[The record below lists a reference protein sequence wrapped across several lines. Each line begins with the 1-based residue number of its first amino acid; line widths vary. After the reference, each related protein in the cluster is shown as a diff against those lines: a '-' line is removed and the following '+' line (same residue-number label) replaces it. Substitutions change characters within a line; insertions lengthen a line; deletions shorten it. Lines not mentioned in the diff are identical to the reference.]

1 MQNTLS
7 CQFNYIVSSQK
18 YMHVLCIIY
27 VLSCIIYIIYIIYV
41 YVLYAMYYI
50 YIISIFI
57 SWLVRFLLFSNRISV
72 YLVLTPF
79 EVHWMNWSPHAL
91 TNNTFVNLANHDICC
106 LDIPQPRDI
115 CCLDIPRPRDICC
128 LDIPQPRDIWCLD
141 ILVNNTYPSVSVYIF
156 KNSLIIY
163 EENTEQISTMSVIL
177 CDKILLK
184 ISPSWFLRLGQRWFI
199 NKNDFMKWV
208 VFEAV

>member
-115 CCLDIPRPRDICC
+115 
-128 LDIPQPRDIWCLD
+128 WCLD